1 MELTCQKA
9 LFSLDDSVHYLNCAY
24 MAPLMKSVEE
34 AGIKGLLSKRNPQ
47 YVGAE
52 HFFNDLVLLRQSL
65 AKLIHAQNSNQV
77 AIVASASYGLSTA
90 AANITCR
97 KGQNVIVVKDEFP
110 SNYYVWKRFCEE
122 RSLNLIT
129 VSPNENA
136 PDRAADWNRKII
148 EAIDENTAVVALE
161 NVHWMDGTYFNLEA
175 ISSQI
180 QRYQGYLI
188 VDGTQSVG
196 MLDLDVEAL
205 KIDALVCAGY
215 KWLMGP
221 YSIGFAYFSQ
231 RLCNGKPIE
240 ENWVNREGSHVF
252 SELTNY
258 TDVYREGALKYD
270 VGETANFILVPM
282 FLAAVNQL
290 LDWGVQNMHNY
301 VSELTK
307 PFIHV
312 IREANL
318 IEQNTAAFSPHL
330 FSVKMPEYM
339 DVKKLSEAFAQRKV
353 FTSVRGNFLRISPQ
367 VYNTAAD
374 LNILQQLLM
383 NALR

>member
-9 LFSLDDSVHYLNCAY
+9 LFSLEDSVHYLNCAY
-24 MAPLMKSVEE
+24 MAPLLKSVEE

-47 YVGAE
+47 HIGADA
-52 HFFNDLVLLRQSL
+52 FFNDLVLLRQSL
-65 AKLIHAQNSNQV
+65 ATLIHTQNSNQV

-122 RSLNLIT
+122 RDLNLIT
-129 VSPNENA
+129 VSPDENA
-136 PDRAADWNRKII
+136 PDRAADWNSRIL

-175 ISSQI
+175 ISSQV
-180 QRYQGYLI
+180 QRCQGYLI

-196 MLDLDVEAL
+196 MVDIDVEAL

-221 YSIGFAYFSQ
+221 YSIGFAYFSK

-240 ENWVNREGSHVF
+240 ENWVNRQGSHIF

-258 TDVYREGALKYD
+258 TDVYREAALKYD

-290 LDWGVQNMHNY
+290 LDWGVKNMHNY
-301 VSELTK
+301 VTELTK
-307 PFIHV
+307 PFIFSL
-312 IREANL
+312 REANL
-318 IEQNTAAFSPHL
+318 IEQNPAAFSPHL
-330 FSVKMPEYM
+330 FSINMPAHI
-339 DVKKLSEAFAQRKV
+339 DVKKLSEAFAQHNV
-353 FTSVRGNFLRISPQ
+353 FTSVRGNFLRISTQ
-367 VYNTAAD
+367 VYNTTED
-374 LNILQQLLM
+374 LNVLRRLLTK
-383 NALR
+383 ALR